1 VAGPQGPAL
10 FFVVVTRR
18 VPPDRAR
25 FHPLLT
31 RPAQDAGV
39 TVPDALLA
47 PQLTALRCAFL
58 IAHHHGVHLAP
69 EALPVVADGDMT
81 EPLRRALHGAGFHAR
96 VLAGC
101 GWAKAASLGT
111 AAPALARMTDGRWV
125 ILVHAGPA
133 EGGDAAAILDPQR
146 EALGVQ
152 LLPRAAFVASWS
164 GTLLLARRAPRMTDE
179 NQPFGLRWFIPELL
193 RQRGLLAGVGV
204 AAVVS
209 NLIGFAIPLLLQVLI
224 DRVVAHQ
231 ARNTLAVV
239 VGLFVLLAVFDAG
252 FFYVRQ
258 RLMLLA
264 GGKVDARLGARSF
277 AHLLSLPLSVFESS
291 AAGVLARHLQ
301 QTEKLRHFLT
311 GRLFQTML
319 DAALLPVLLVLLA
332 LYSGVLTLVVL
343 GFAGAI
349 AGCIAALVPL
359 FRRRLSDLY
368 AAEAERQAQLVETLH
383 NMRAVKA
390 LVLEHTRQ
398 RAWDISLAR
407 AVRRQWE
414 VGGIGALA
422 GAATGLLEKL
432 MQVSV
437 LGLGALLAFDGTLS
451 LGALVAFTMLSG
463 RVSGPLVQMV
473 TLISEYQE
481 AALSVRMLA
490 TIMDRPSERAVQAR
504 PARPAISGSLR
515 FEGVRFTYPGALSP
529 ALDGVTFEIEPG
541 QVIGIVGRSGSGKT
555 TLTRLIQGIELPQ
568 QGVILVDGVD
578 IRHIDLGHLRRGIG
592 VVLQE
597 NMLFRGTIRDNIA
610 AARPEASLEEVVAT
624 ARLAGAEE
632 FIRRLPLSYET
643 RVEEGGANLSGGQR
657 QRIAIA
663 RALLTAPRLLV
674 FDEATSALDPESEAL
689 VNRNLADMARG
700 RTVIVVSHRLSTL
713 VRSDAILVLDQ
724 GRVVD
729 FAPHQVLLGRCDIYA
744 SLWHQQTEHMA

>member
-1 VAGPQGPAL
+1 M
-10 FFVVVTRR
+10 
-18 VPPDRAR
+18 
-25 FHPLLT
+25 
-31 RPAQDAGV
+31 
-39 TVPDALLA
+39 
-47 PQLTALRCAFL
+47 TA
-58 IAHHHGVHLAP
+58 
-69 EALPVVADGDMT
+69 
-81 EPLRRALHGAGFHAR
+81 PLRRALEQAGFRVR
-96 VLAGC
+96 VLEGS
-101 GWAKAASLGT
+101 GWPKAAGLGSAT
-111 AAPALARMTDGRWV
+111 PALARMKDGRWV
-125 ILVHAGPA
+125 ILIHAGPA
-133 EGGDAAAILDPQR
+133 EGGDAAAILDPSR
-146 EALGVQ
+146 EAAGVHAV
-152 LLPRAAFVASWS
+152 PRDAFLADWT
-164 GTLLLARRAPRMTDE
+164 GTLLLARRAPRLTDE

-193 RQRGLLAGVGV
+193 RQRGPLAGVAV

-209 NLIGFAIPLLLQVLI
+209 NLIAFAIPLLLQVLI

-239 VGLFVLLAVFDAG
+239 VGVFVLLAVFDSA

-277 AHLLSLPLSVFESS
+277 AHLLSLPLSVFEAS

-311 GRLFQTML
+311 GRLFQTLL

-332 LYSGVLTLVVL
+332 LYSGVLTAVVL
-343 GFAGAI
+343 GYAAAI
-349 AGCIAALVPL
+349 ALCIAALIPL
-359 FRRRLSDLY
+359 FRRRLSALY

-390 LVLEHTRQ
+390 LVLERNRQ
-398 RAWDISLAR
+398 RAWDDSLAA
-407 AVRRQWE
+407 AVRRNWA
-414 VGGIGALA
+414 VGNIGAAA

-437 LGLGALLAFDGTLS
+437 LGLGALLVFDGALS

-463 RVSGPLVQMV
+463 RVSGPLVQIV

-490 TIMDRPSERAVQAR
+490 TVMDRPSERAGQAR
-504 PARPAISGSLR
+504 PARPAITGSLCFEHLR
-515 FEGVRFTYPGALSP
+515 FSYPGALAP
-529 ALDGVTFEIEPG
+529 ALDDVSFSIAPG

-555 TLTRLIQGIELPQ
+555 TLTRLIQGIETPQ
-568 QGVILVDGVD
+568 SGVILVDGVD
-578 IRHIDLGHLRRGIG
+578 IRHVELGHLRRGIG

-597 NMLFRGTIRDNIA
+597 NMLFRGSIRDNVA
-610 AARPEASLEEVVAT
+610 AARPEASLEEVVAA
-624 ARLAGAEE
+624 ARLAGAED
-632 FIRRLPLSYET
+632 FIRRLPQGYET
-643 RVEEGGANLSGGQR
+643 HVAEGGANLSGGQR

-700 RTVIVVSHRLSTL
+700 RTMLIVSHRLSTL
-713 VRSDAILVLDQ
+713 VRADAILVLEQ
-724 GRVVD
+724 GRVAD
-729 FAPHQVLLGRCDIYA
+729 FAPHATLLERCEIYR
-744 SLWHQQTEHMA
+744 SLWQQQTEHMA

>member
-1 VAGPQGPAL
+1 M
-10 FFVVVTRR
+10 TSN
-18 VPPDRAR
+18 D
-25 FHPLLT
+25 T
-31 RPAQDAGV
+31 
-39 TVPDALLA
+39 LLA

-69 EALPVVADGDMT
+69 EALPVIGNDDMAL
-81 EPLRRALHGAGFHAR
+81 PLRRSLEGAGFR
-96 VLAGC
+96 VRMLERC
-101 GWAKAASLGT
+101 GWAKAASLGS
-111 AAPALARMTDGRWV
+111 AAPALARMKDGRWV

-133 EGGDAAAILDPQR
+133 EDGDTAAILDPQR
-146 EALGVQ
+146 EAEGVYA
-152 LLPRAAFVASWS
+152 LPRAAFLATWS
-164 GTLLLARRAPRMTDE
+164 GTLLLARKAPRLTDE
-179 NQPFGLRWFIPELL
+179 NQPFGLSWFIPELL
-193 RQRGLLAGVGV
+193 RQRGMLAGVGV
-204 AAVVS
+204 AAIAS

-224 DRVVAHQ
+224 DRVVQHE

-239 VGLFVLLAVFDAG
+239 VGLFVLLALFDAA

-277 AHLLSLPLSVFESS
+277 AHLLSLPLSVFETS

-319 DAALLPVLLVLLA
+319 DAAMLPVLLVLLA

-343 GFAGAI
+343 GFATAI
-349 AGCIAALVPL
+349 ALCIAALIPL
-359 FRRRLSDLY
+359 FRRRLTALY

-390 LVLEHTRQ
+390 LVLERTRQ
-398 RAWDISLAR
+398 RAWDASLAST
-407 AVRRQWE
+407 VRRQWE
-414 VGGIGALA
+414 VGGIGAAA

-437 LGLGALLAFDGTLS
+437 LGAGALLVFDGALS

-463 RVSGPLVQMV
+463 RVSGPLVQIV

-490 TIMDRPSERAVQAR
+490 TVMDRPSERAVQAR
-504 PARPAISGSLR
+504 PARPAITGRLH
-515 FEGVRFTYPGALSP
+515 FENLRFTYPGALTP
-529 ALDGVTFEIEPG
+529 ALADVSFTIEPG

-555 TLTRLIQGIELPQ
+555 TLTRMIQGIEPPQ
-568 QGVILVDGVD
+568 AGVILVDGID

-610 AARPEASLEEVVAT
+610 AANPEASLEEVVT
-624 ARLAGAEE
+624 SARLAGAEE
-632 FIRRLPLSYET
+632 FIRRLPHSYET

-700 RTVIVVSHRLSTL
+700 RTLIVVSHRLSTL
-713 VRSDAILVLDQ
+713 VRADAILVLEQ
-724 GRVVD
+724 GRVAD
-729 FAPHQVLLGRCDIYA
+729 FASHSVLLKRCEIYRA
-744 SLWHQQTEHMA
+744 LWHQQTEHMA

>member
-1 VAGPQGPAL
+1 MYPLWAKLHA
-10 FFVVVTRR
+10 
-18 VPPDRAR
+18 
-25 FHPLLT
+25 LLT
-31 RPAQDAGV
+31 GQAETIGV
-39 TVPDALLA
+39 TIHDTLLA

-58 IAHHHGVHLAP
+58 IAHHHGVHMAP
-69 EALPVVADGDMT
+69 EALPVIRNDDMAT
-81 EPLRRALHGAGFHAR
+81 PLRRSLEGAGFR
-96 VLAGC
+96 VRMLERC
-101 GWAKAASLGT
+101 GWAKAASLGS
-111 AAPALARMTDGRWV
+111 AAPALARMKDGRWV

-133 EGGDAAAILDPQR
+133 EDGDTAAILDPQR
-146 EALGVQ
+146 EALGVSAM
-152 LLPRAAFVASWS
+152 PRAAFLANWS
-164 GTLLLARRAPRMTDE
+164 GTLLLARKAPRLTDE

-204 AAVVS
+204 AAIVS

-224 DRVVAHQ
+224 DRVVQHE

-239 VGLFVLLAVFDAG
+239 VGLFVLLAFFDAT

-277 AHLLSLPLSVFESS
+277 AHLLSLPLSVFETS

-343 GFAGAI
+343 GFATAI
-349 AGCIAALVPL
+349 AGCIAGLIPL
-359 FRRRLSDLY
+359 FRRRLGALY
-368 AAEAERQAQLVETLH
+368 TAEAERQAQLVETLH

-390 LVLEHTRQ
+390 LVLESNRQ
-398 RAWDISLAR
+398 RAWDASLATT
-407 AVRRQWE
+407 VRRQWE
-414 VGGIGALA
+414 VGGIGAAA

-437 LGLGALLAFDGTLS
+437 LGVGALLVFDGALT

-463 RVSGPLVQMV
+463 RVSGPLVQIV
-473 TLISEYQE
+473 SLISEYQE

-490 TIMDRPSERAVQAR
+490 TVMDRPSERAVQAR
-504 PARPAISGSLR
+504 PARPAINGQLH
-515 FEGVRFTYPGALSP
+515 FENVRFAYPGTLAP
-529 ALDGVTFEIEPG
+529 ALADVSFTIEPG

-555 TLTRLIQGIELPQ
+555 TLTRMIQGIEPPQ
-568 QGVILVDGVD
+568 SGIILVDGVD

-597 NMLFRGTIRDNIA
+597 NLLFRGTIRDNIA
-610 AARPEASLEEVVAT
+610 AARPDASLDEVVAS
-624 ARLAGAEE
+624 ASLAGAEE

-700 RTVIVVSHRLSTL
+700 RTLIVVSHRLSTL
-713 VRSDAILVLDQ
+713 VRADAILVLEQ
-724 GRVVD
+724 GRVAD
-729 FAPHQVLLGRCDIYA
+729 FAHHSVLLGRCEVYR
-744 SLWHQQTEHMA
+744 SLWQQQTEHMA